1 MDAINQTVKD
11 KGYGFLTADQKAL
24 YNQAQPAPKV
34 ATPPVQS
41 PNVINSSVLSTPPTQ
56 TNFQQAVPP
65 PPVQLPPM
73 PVPEP
78 APAPLS
84 LLEQRMQAESDKA
97 LAANDA
103 LVGRSAYA
111 SEQQNLAGVGEQSKL
126 QKELTAQLV
135 AIGNEAKAIPLKAQ
149 EQAMGRGVTAG
160 GLAPIEAA
168 STRQNAIQALT
179 LSSQLSAVQGNL
191 QNAMDM
197 ADRAVEAKYGP
208 IEAQYKTSL
217 ANLDLISKSPQYTAE
232 QKARANAMAAQQQA
246 KLDAIATEKENAQA
260 VSDAL
265 IKTISYNKGIDQLSI
280 RALNAAKSPA
290 EFAAI
295 ASYLGLETM
304 SPQDKADLEYK
315 QAQTAGLGMKTYGSS
330 SSRSS
335 TSVTDANGNTV
346 SGFTS
351 GDSPITAAAKDWIAQ
366 FNSGLMSIEEIYAKI
381 GSAKESLPL
390 RNEVAR
396 LVGLQKGKRVYGA
409 DDASVQAI
417 QSQIKNID
425 DLLESNQYKKIV
437 GLIQGGA
444 GIFPDRWNVG
454 KQDAIAIAKNLTSNQ
469 TLQALADAKSK
480 GITFGALSEKELG
493 VVAES
498 ASRIA
503 AKLKEDKNKNVIGF
517 TGSEKQFREDLETI
531 KKGLQNAVASK
542 TQASNTNSPDD
553 ALLSQFG
560 L

>member
-24 YNQAQPAPKV
+24 YNQSQPAPKV

-41 PNVINSSVLSTPPTQ
+41 PNVINSSVLSTPVTQ

-65 PPVQLPPM
+65 PPVQLPPI

-78 APAPLS
+78 ASAPLS

-149 EQAMGRGVTAG
+149 EQALGRGVTAG

-179 LSSQLSAVQGNL
+179 LNSQLSAVQGNL

-217 ANLDLISKSPQYTAE
+217 TNLDLISKSPQYTAE
-232 QKARANAMAAQQQA
+232 QKARANAMAEQQQA

-265 IKTISYNKGIDQLSI
+265 IKTISYNKGIDQMSI

-295 ASYLGLETM
+295 ANYLGLETM

-315 QAQTAGLGMKTYGSS
+315 QAQTDALGMKTYGGSS
-330 SSRSS
+330 SGGG
-335 TSVTDANGNTV
+335 SVTDANGNTV

-366 FNSGLMSIEEIYAKI
+366 FNSGLMSIEDIYAKI

-444 GIFPDRWNVG
+444 GVFPDRWNVG

-553 ALLSQFG
+553 DLLSQFG